1 MKKELLYLI
10 FFTCSISIP
19 AIAQVSTSH
28 YNFMYNV
35 IMDTLQLDKAYVSD
49 SLRESE
55 YLGFEV
61 VENVIPIDTLA
72 RMIDYPRAEYSEL
85 LHSKFNS
92 IEDINTPLN
101 PCGDLIY
108 FSFLYQSYIC
118 AEVYL
123 CAKPTKKTDM
133 FPFPQWGY
141 YHERFSFLFQL
152 TGDSIVFVDKK
163 QVHEM

>member
-1 MKKELLYLI
+1 M
-10 FFTCSISIP
+10 SS
-19 AIAQVSTSH
+19 SH
-28 YNFMYNV
+28 YNVMYNV
-35 IMDTLQLDKAYVSD
+35 IKETLQIDKPYVSD

-55 YLGFEV
+55 FVGFEV
-61 VENVIPIDTLA
+61 VEKLIQIDTLV
-72 RMIDYPRAEYSEL
+72 RMIEHPRAEYSEL
-85 LHSKFNS
+85 LHSTFNS

-152 TGDSIVFVDKK
+152 TGDSIVFVDKI
-163 QVHEM
+163 QLNEM